1 MNLKQSFILGL
12 ILAIIGI
19 AGWEMYWRSQDHIP
33 NLDDNDDTWA
43 IQRAKLERPSKDQV
57 VFIGSSR
64 ILFDIQH
71 PIWRAKTG
79 TEPVQLASQGSSPL
93 PILKDVVEN
102 TDFNGLMVVG
112 VTPGLFFGTANPMAR
127 PMKWPQERVDYY
139 YDRTYAQR
147 LNHWLSIP
155 LQQNF
160 AFVTAATDTWDTD
173 VDLKTLIVNARTGE
187 RAGPLPVPFYQF
199 EELSLDRNMQMNART
214 TNDTVYANFIK
225 RAWQDMLKGDRPPPD
240 KDGTIS
246 YFLEYAKKFQERGG
260 SIILVRCPSDG
271 FFKQGEAMGL
281 PRVQFWD
288 SLVVRSKLPAY
299 HYDDYPQ
306 FRNLN
311 LPEWSHLSKED
322 ADFFTEELI
331 EIMQKDG
338 VLTKNM
344 SE

>member
-112 VTPGLFFGTANPMAR
+112 VTPGLFFRNSQSHGTPDEMATRKSGLLLRSNIR
-127 PMKWPQERVDYY
+127 PKTE
-139 YDRTYAQR
+139 
-147 LNHWLSIP
+147 P
-155 LQQNF
+155 L
-160 AFVTAATDTWDTD
+160 A
-173 VDLKTLIVNARTGE
+173 
-187 RAGPLPVPFYQF
+187 
-199 EELSLDRNMQMNART
+199 
-214 TNDTVYANFIK
+214 VYS
-225 RAWQDMLKGDRPPPD
+225 PS
-240 KDGTIS
+240 T
-246 YFLEYAKKFQERGG
+246 KFCLCDCRHRYLGH
-260 SIILVRCPSDG
+260 RC
-271 FFKQGEAMGL
+271 
-281 PRVQFWD
+281 
-288 SLVVRSKLPAY
+288 
-299 HYDDYPQ
+299 
-306 FRNLN
+306 
-311 LPEWSHLSKED
+311 
-322 ADFFTEELI
+322 
-331 EIMQKDG
+331 
-338 VLTKNM
+338 
-344 SE
+344 